1 MIITGKCFQIRS
13 ETNCVHEIKLFL
25 LMKYINVFDIGEKH
39 AVLKYFAKSCAVL
52 SLQRTAFIDWGKGVC
67 LIDADS
73 VDDLI
78 M

>member
-1 MIITGKCFQIRS
+1 M
-13 ETNCVHEIKLFL
+13 E
-25 LMKYINVFDIGEKH
+25 YINVFDIGEKH
-39 AVLKYFAKSCAVL
+39 AALKYFAKSCAVL

>member
-13 ETNCVHEIKLFL
+13 ETNCVHEIIFFK
-25 LMKYINVFDIGEKH
+25 MEYINVFDIGEKH
-39 AVLKYFAKSCAVL
+39 AALKYFAKSCAVL